1 MIVIP
6 AVDIQG
12 GRCVRLVQGLEDSTV
27 VYGEDPAAMALH
39 WRDEGAELLH
49 VVDLDGAFRGAS
61 RNFEAVRAICDRLDI
76 PVELGGG
83 LRDADAVRRALG
95 AGVSRAILGTAA
107 LDAELVDGLMAEHGP
122 ESVVVGID
130 ARDGMVA
137 TRGWVET
144 SEMPALDLA
153 RRLEDQGVRTIIYT
167 DIARDGALKGPNLE
181 ALAAMAQA
189 VELSV
194 VASGGVSRLE
204 DVAAVAALA
213 ELGAHNIVGL
223 IVGKALYEGR
233 FTLPQAI
240 DAANRG
246 E

>member
-1 MIVIP
+1 MKSSSS
-6 AVDIQG
+6 
-12 GRCVRLVQGLEDSTV
+12 RLL
-27 VYGEDPAAMALH
+27 
-39 WRDEGAELLH
+39 
-49 VVDLDGAFRGAS
+49 
-61 RNFEAVRAICDRLDI
+61 
-76 PVELGGG
+76 
-83 LRDADAVRRALG
+83 
-95 AGVSRAILGTAA
+95 
-107 LDAELVDGLMAEHGP
+107 
-122 ESVVVGID
+122 
-130 ARDGMVA
+130 MVA

-144 SEMPALDLA
+144 SEVPALDLA

-167 DIARDGALKGPNLE
+167 DIARDGVLKGPNLE
-181 ALAAMAQA
+181 ALAALAQA

-240 DAANRG
+240 GAASRR